1 MGLQGQYFDPQDR
14 NASPESL
21 DYQDLAAH
29 MNETVPIQVE
39 VGINVKGKTFTV
51 KFWKPGMIQTLGSL
65 GTIQNFFL
73 ETGESG
79 DIHVW

>member
-39 VGINVKGKTFTV
+39 VGINV
-51 KFWKPGMIQTLGSL
+51 
-65 GTIQNFFL
+65 
-73 ETGESG
+73 
-79 DIHVW
+79 

>member
-1 MGLQGQYFDPQDR
+1 MNKNKSANLNCFVIRLEPGIITDLDENMGLQGQYFDPQDR

-39 VGINVKGKTFTV
+39 VGISV
-51 KFWKPGMIQTLGSL
+51 
-65 GTIQNFFL
+65 
-73 ETGESG
+73 
-79 DIHVW
+79 